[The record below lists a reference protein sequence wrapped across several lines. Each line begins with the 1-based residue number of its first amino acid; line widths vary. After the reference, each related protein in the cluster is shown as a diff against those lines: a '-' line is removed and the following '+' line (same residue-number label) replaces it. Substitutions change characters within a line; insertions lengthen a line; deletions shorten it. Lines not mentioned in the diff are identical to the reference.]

1 MGHKVYNLSGD
12 NLTVLN
18 AVVTLAFINPGSTG
32 PDIKVVRIA
41 VSQAGT
47 IVLRQRVQ
55 IVTQPTTFPTLVSA
69 TPRPQSSAD
78 IASVIT
84 GNTTGAAGTCGVNA
98 SAEGAGAKTVC
109 WPDAF
114 DAMAGF
120 LRVLT
125 PAEYHEMN
133 SGTAAGLGV
142 YFPVA
147 TGAFSQ
153 HARVGCERNLPRRL
167 ASK

>member
-12 NLTVLN
+12 NLTVVN
-18 AVVTLAFINPGSTG
+18 AVVTLAFINPPATG
-32 PDIKVVRIA
+32 PDIKIVRTAI
-41 VSQAGT
+41 SQAGT

-55 IVTQPTTFPTLVSA
+55 IVTQPTSFPTLVSA
-69 TPRPQSSAD
+69 TPRPGAFAD

-98 SAEGAGAKTVC
+98 SAEGAGAKVVY

-125 PAEYHEMN
+125 PEERHEMN
-133 SGTAAGLGV
+133 GGVSSGIGV

-147 TGAFSQ
+147 TGASPATLGWIVNVTYQ
-153 HARVGCERNLPRRL
+153 ED
-167 ASK
+167 